1 MGEEF
6 KPYDLKELGKA
17 LKAKGLTAV
26 ENCAKEVVEEV
37 MAWLEASAKA
47 SKNPYDDM
55 ALVIFPKVKEL
66 ILAQVDKIDG
76 QVG

>member
-1 MGEEF
+1 
-6 KPYDLKELGKA
+6 
-17 LKAKGLTAV
+17 
-26 ENCAKEVVEEV
+26 